1 MARRPVR
8 VALDEALWAAVEAA
22 ARARGI
28 APYLFVEEALT
39 AALGPSETVARLTE
53 FAEAAARQRRD
64 ARASATA
71 MEDQIRVISDFIV
84 DLYRAEARANDEAVR
99 LKAEGLGDDD
109 LHADHQRRV
118 LRVDGAPDPARGRSE
133 HA

>member
-28 APYLFVEEALT
+28 APYQFVEEALK
-39 AALGPSETVARLTE
+39 AALGPSEIVARLGELT
-53 FAEAAARQRRD
+53 EAASSSARE
-64 ARASATA
+64 ARASAAA

-84 DLYRAEARANDEAVR
+84 DLYRAEARA
-99 LKAEGLGDDD
+99 GDDTGS
-109 LHADHQRRV
+109 A
-118 LRVDGAPDPARGRSE
+118 
-133 HA
+133 